1 MPLDERD
8 YITHDAREMTRLQ
21 PVVVLV
27 MLVWERREGGDY
39 YVRGFKWGRE
49 ACVERGGGT
58 SEGVTQVFE
67 IFIFQFKLQ
76 KLARYGF

>member
-1 MPLDERD
+1 M
-8 YITHDAREMTRLQ
+8 
-21 PVVVLV
+21 
-27 MLVWERREGGDY
+27 
-39 YVRGFKWGRE
+39 
-49 ACVERGGGT
+49 ERGGGT

>member
-1 MPLDERD
+1 
-8 YITHDAREMTRLQ
+8 
-21 PVVVLV
+21 
-27 MLVWERREGGDY
+27 MLGALNEEERRVWNG
-39 YVRGFKWGRE
+39 
-49 ACVERGGGT
+49 GGGT